1 MVNRDFKVIA
11 CIADVHIGNKAIS
24 WKEYKYQLKHGII
37 DKLKCI
43 NFLDGIVICG
53 DTTHYQ
59 ISLNSEYANVFQWFI
74 SSIVKIAME
83 HRAFVRIIKGTKSH
97 DLDQLE
103 NLRQYEDI
111 FDLDFKIINDYM
123 TETIDG
129 INYAYIAENY
139 IKEAID
145 DYYKDIFLKPD
156 GYFDMM
162 FLHGTIEPCKF
173 VTQDSENINTNA
185 PIFRLKDLYKV
196 CRGTIQA
203 GHIHTPM
210 VFNNKF
216 FYIGSALR
224 TCHGEEEDKG
234 FNIVTYIK
242 SEGVYR
248 VDKIV
253 NEYTF
258 NFKILELSN
267 MFIEKNDIDHI
278 VDYVE
283 SYIEKNHVDRLSLK
297 ATAID
302 KEETTVKIHMLKKY
316 FGKNPNIT
324 LSFKILSE
332 KSYAQEIQNIERKE
346 KKEYL
351 KDNLDIVERIRLWA
365 LIERNFRLNPDDI
378 TRFITDKKL
387 ERKVVSKSDV

>member
-1 MVNRDFKVIA
+1 MIDRDFKVIA

-24 WKEYKYQLKHGII
+24 WKEYKYQLKKGII
-37 DKLKCI
+37 EKLKCI

-74 SSIVKIAME
+74 FSLVKIAME
-83 HRAFVRIIKGTKSH
+83 HNAFIRIIKGTKSH

-111 FDLDFKIINDYM
+111 ENLDFKIINDYM
-123 TETIDG
+123 IETIDG
-129 INYAYIAENY
+129 YNYAYIAENY
-139 IKEAID
+139 IKD
-145 DYYKDIFLKPD
+145 SVHDYYKEIFDKPD

-210 VFNNKF
+210 VFQNKF

-224 TCHGEEEDKG
+224 TAHGEEEDKG
-234 FNIVTYIK
+234 FNIVIDIK
-242 SEGVYR
+242 SKNKYR

-253 NEYTF
+253 NEYIF

-283 SYIEKNHVDRLSLK
+283 TYIDKHKIDKLSLK
-297 ATAID
+297 VTAID
-302 KEETTVKIHMLKKY
+302 KEDTCVKIQMLKKY
-316 FGKNPNIT
+316 FSKNPNIT
-324 LSFKILSE
+324 QSFKLLSE
-332 KSYAQEIQNIERKE
+332 KSYEREIQNIERKE

-351 KDNLDIVERIRLWA
+351 KDNIDIVERIRLWA
-365 LIERNFRLNPDDI
+365 LIERNYRLEPNDI
-378 TRFITDKKL
+378 MRFISNKTL
-387 ERKVVSKSDV
+387 ERKEVSKSNV